1 MSKNQ
6 WDPQAYV
13 THASFVSELGKPTLA
28 LLDPQPS
35 EHILDIGCGDGT
47 LTKMIAD
54 ANAYPIGIDANINM
68 VESTRAKGIKAY
80 HLDATNFSFDQ
91 KFDAVFSN
99 AALHWVKDHN
109 SMLSNTA
116 KVIKKNGRFVAEF
129 GGIGNVA
136 SIISAIDTV
145 LNKYNIEYTNPWYF
159 PDPENYKL
167 KLSQFGFNTK
177 YITTYS
183 RPTRLNTTLTDW
195 LNTFGDDFFIKV
207 PESDKHSIIDEISR
221 LAANT
226 LYRDK
231 KWYADYV
238 RIQFIA
244 HFDGN

>member
-35 EHILDIGCGDGT
+35 EYILDIGCGDGT

-136 SIISAIDTV
+136 SIISAI
-145 LNKYNIEYTNPWYF
+145 
-159 PDPENYKL
+159 
-167 KLSQFGFNTK
+167 NTK

-195 LNTFGDDFFIKV
+195 LNTFGDDFFMKV
-207 PESDKHSIIDEISR
+207 PESDKHFIIDEISR

-244 HFDGN
+244 HFDDN